1 MLQCLSNCNCNRNLC
16 WAFVIRRRKGNDFR
30 FNLKTTTE
38 RYSWTNQP
46 PGTVKISSRD
56 VEKMLLIKERV
67 VSESGN
73 FKGYYQS
80 FCTKAS
86 MLSNKHMTQELSFF
100 SSLFTIF
107 MYNWNPELVSSTIW
121 HHQSINIQ
129 TNKEVSNN

>member
-30 FNLKTTTE
+30 FNLKTTIE

-86 MLSNKHMTQELSFF
+86 MLSNKHTTQELSFF
-100 SSLFTIF
+100 FIFIYHIYVQLKSRTSFVNNMTSSVNK
-107 MYNWNPELVSSTIW
+107 Y
-121 HHQSINIQ
+121 
-129 TNKEVSNN
+129 TNKQRSF